1 MARRLPSTPPVLPGF
16 SSVHVLGSG
25 GFADVFLY
33 EQNMPRRQVAVKVML
48 SEVVNDQV
56 RQMFQAEANLM
67 AQLSSHPS
75 ILTVYQASV
84 SADGRP
90 YLVMELCSSSL
101 SERYRRDRIPVADV
115 LRIGVAIGSAVE
127 TAHRAGVLHRDIK
140 PSNILMTAYG
150 HPVLS
155 DFGIAASLSESEPQE
170 VVGMSIPWSA
180 PEVLLDETAGT
191 VESEV
196 WSLGATVYSLL
207 AGRSPFEILGSDKNG
222 ASELI
227 GRIDKA
233 KLVPTGRTDVPPS
246 LERILAR
253 SMSRRPE
260 QRQSSVLELLREL
273 QQVESEVGV
282 GQTPIEV
289 AVDDWALA
297 TVTDLEEK
305 TRLRG
310 ASPVVATRRRRR
322 RRRQVTE
329 AQAAAVHG
337 PRAGVGARSPAGPG
351 QSRALLRSTGTRP
364 ARRDRRVL
372 ALVWLLVAAGV
383 VVIALGATATLVLVR
398 ATSTE
403 IPRVTGIS
411 TSGDGTS
418 VVFSWSDPGPRPG
431 DSYVITTGDDSSQ
444 QTVGRFVASPS
455 DPDAEVCVTVSVNR
469 GGRSGEPSAE
479 TCATVGRT
487 P

>member
-1 MARRLPSTPPVLPGF
+1 
-16 SSVHVLGSG
+16 
-25 GFADVFLY
+25 
-33 EQNMPRRQVAVKVML
+33 
-48 SEVVNDQV
+48 
-56 RQMFQAEANLM
+56 
-67 AQLSSHPS
+67 
-75 ILTVYQASV
+75 
-84 SADGRP
+84 
-90 YLVMELCSSSL
+90 
-101 SERYRRDRIPVADV
+101 
-115 LRIGVAIGSAVE
+115 
-127 TAHRAGVLHRDIK
+127 VLHRDIK

-305 TRLRG
+305 TRIRG
-310 ASPVVATRRRRR
+310 VAPVAATRRRRR

-329 AQAAAVHG
+329 APAVHG
-337 PRAGVGARSPAGPG
+337 PRAGAGARGQAGPG

-411 TSGDGTS
+411 TSSDGTS
-418 VVFSWSDPGPRPG
+418 VVFSWSDPGLRPG

-444 QTVGRFVASPS
+444 RPSVASWRAP
-455 DPDAEVCVTVSVNR
+455 PTPTP
-469 GGRSGEPSAE
+469 RSA
-479 TCATVGRT
+479 
-487 P
+487 